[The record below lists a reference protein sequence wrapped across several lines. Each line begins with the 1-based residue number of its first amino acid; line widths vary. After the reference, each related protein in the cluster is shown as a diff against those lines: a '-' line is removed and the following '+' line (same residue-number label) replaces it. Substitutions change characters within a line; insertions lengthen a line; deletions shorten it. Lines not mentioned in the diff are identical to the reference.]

1 MLGQAGAAAR
11 GGELGMPEYKERRAK
26 GPEGYRDYLVKRITY
41 AKGEIVTKYVTGT
54 VYHWKKGNFVC
65 RDSPLTGEAR
75 LIATKSFSWE
85 WTVEPCPTCFDN
97 MCEPYIKLGWCRKW
111 S

>member
-1 MLGQAGAAAR
+1 MLGQAGAVAR
-11 GGELGMPEYKERRAK
+11 GGELGMPEFSSRRAK

-75 LIATKSFSWE
+75 LIATKSFGWE
-85 WTVEPCPTCFDN
+85 WTVDPCPTCFDN

>member
-1 MLGQAGAAAR
+1 MLGQTDVAAR
-11 GGELGMPEYKERRAK
+11 GGVLGMPEYSERRAK
-26 GPEGYRDYLVKRITY
+26 GPEGYRDYLIKRITY

-54 VYHWKKGNFVC
+54 VYHWKKGDFVC

-85 WTVEPCPTCFDN
+85 WTVDPCPTCFDN

>member
-11 GGELGMPEYKERRAK
+11 GGELGMPEFSSRRAK

-75 LIATKSFSWE
+75 LIATKPFSWE

>member
-11 GGELGMPEYKERRAK
+11 GGDIGMPEYSERRAK

-41 AKGEIVTKYVTGT
+41 AKGEIVTRYYPGT
-54 VYHWKKGNFVC
+54 VYQWKKGNFQC
-65 RDSPLTGEAR
+65 RDSLLTGEAR
-75 LIATKSFSWE
+75 LHATRTVSWE
-85 WTVEPCPTCFDN
+85 WTVEPCPTCFDR